1 MRWSGRWVKFTL
13 PPVFDKTFNFAA
25 YSLTGQGFLDKLPRM
40 QHDIQRFEDKL
51 NHFVTLFAR
60 LRAENNELRQTVAT
74 KSDEVK
80 RLGEKLDQAKTRI
93 EALLA
98 QLPETESERL

>member
-1 MRWSGRWVKFTL
+1 MTRQGF
-13 PPVFDKTFNFAA
+13 FDK
-25 YSLTGQGFLDKLPRM
+25 LQRM
-40 QHDIQRFEDKL
+40 EHDIQRFEDKL

-60 LRAENNELRQTVAT
+60 LRTENNELRQSIAS

-93 EALLA
+93 EALIA